1 MCGRRLPPNA
11 RLRGPG
17 PGTRP
22 PRPRGSRGGAG
33 GGTRTPGASG
43 RSGAEESGG
52 TAASGPAAARA
63 AAERG
68 KGGYRPLARP
78 SLEQGG
84 RRRSAG
90 NSAQEVWVGGEGGP
104 VPRPA
109 YLKTQSSR
117 ASLAGEINPC
127 FLLKSFWNRV
137 GGILG
142 RRR

>member
-1 MCGRRLPPNA
+1 MWEKAPA
-11 RLRGPG
+11 Q
-17 PGTRP
+17 RP
-22 PRPRGSRGGAG
+22 PEGARTGNKTSAPPGLPRRGG